1 MGAEAACPAPAIAAA
16 GRAEIDTSAPFE
28 SVREAVDRFGGSA
41 AWTSHLIKRMSATP
55 NPKQEHELSEET
67 EQVVNVE
74 EQTAQLENE
83 LFVKERETLDVLKE
97 LESTKKIIADLKLK
111 IQREGTETS
120 HTAEKSEQGSEV
132 LLTES
137 SEEQPENIVMD
148 EGHMLQPSALMEF
161 ELVKENLS
169 RTTGDLAAIRATVEV
184 LRDSIGKE
192 RTQLEIGREKLASD
206 AALISSLEDELDQ
219 TSQKLETLKDLQTRR
234 QHPTD
239 IFIEIKKMTSE
250 VKQLRSM
257 ADASKSEAVMLA
269 AEIEQAKASIAT
281 AEARCI
287 AAKKMEEAARAAEAA
302 ALADIKALL
311 NSESSSEGRS
321 SVSDAVTL
329 SVEEYAMLHSKA
341 QEADQNSRK
350 KVQEVMLQVDVAN
363 SSECDSVRKLEDAK
377 LDVEECKKALQEALK
392 RVEAANHGKL
402 AVDDI
407 VRRWRCE
414 SGHKRRS
421 IGGSPKFKNT
431 GHRRKHSRSMDVVS
445 DISSSSSF
453 KPTLSIGQILS
464 MKLTGPDGYDK
475 SVWDDKTGELPA
487 VSLGQIINRKS
498 GVLCAEDDM
507 AGPKRISGKRKK
519 FALTGLSVL
528 LAKQSKS
535 KKKRESL

>member
-1 MGAEAACPAPAIAAA
+1 MRQMIIAQSV
-16 GRAEIDTSAPFE
+16 EIVQCVGTTSKE
-28 SVREAVDRFGGSA
+28 
-41 AWTSHLIKRMSATP
+41 
-55 NPKQEHELSEET
+55 KQELSEET
-67 EQVVNVE
+67 GQVVSVE

-83 LFVKERETLDVLKE
+83 LFIKERETLDVLKE
-97 LESTKKIIADLKLK
+97 LESTKKIIAELKLK
-111 IQREGTETS
+111 IQREETETS
-120 HTAEKSEQGSEV
+120 PKAEKSDEGSE
-132 LLTES
+132 LLLAES
-137 SEEQPENIVMD
+137 NEEQPENIVMD
-148 EGHMLQPSALMEF
+148 EGHLLQPSALMEF

-169 RTTGDLAAIRATVEV
+169 RTTGDLAAIRATVEA

-192 RTQLEIGREKLASD
+192 RTLLDSGREKLTSD
-206 AALISSLEDELDQ
+206 AALISSLESELDQ
-219 TSQKLETLKDLQTRR
+219 TSQKLQTLKDLQTRR
-234 QHPTD
+234 EHPSD
-239 IFIEIKKMTSE
+239 IFIEIKKMASE
-250 VKQLRSM
+250 VRQLRSM
-257 ADASKSEAVMLA
+257 ADASKSEAVMLT
-269 AEIEQAKASIAT
+269 AEIEQAKASIGT

-287 AAKKMEEAARAAEAA
+287 AAKKMEEAARAAEAV

-311 NSESSSEGRS
+311 SSESSSEGSS

-329 SVEEYAMLHSKA
+329 SVEEYAMMHSKA
-341 QEADQNSRK
+341 QEADHNSRK

-377 LDVEECKKALQEALK
+377 LDVEECKKALQEALE
-392 RVEAANHGKL
+392 RAEAANHGKL

-421 IGGSPKFKNT
+421 IGGSPKFKNA
-431 GHRRKHSRSMDVVS
+431 GYRRKHSHNIDVVS

-453 KPTLSIGQILS
+453 KPTLSIGQILT

-498 GVLCAEDDM
+498 GVLCTED
-507 AGPKRISGKRKK
+507 PKRISGKRKK